1 MISTHNTTFT
11 CTSSYLLLFYV
22 CVHVYMYSTL
32 TTDIGLSHTSTVLSG
47 KALADSPTITAGS
60 AAAAGGGG
68 GGGGVGGG
76 GGGVG
81 GGVAAVAAVAAAAAT
96 GAGVDY
102 TK

>member
-1 MISTHNTTFT
+1 
-11 CTSSYLLLFYV
+11 
-22 CVHVYMYSTL
+22 MYSTL

-60 AAAAGGGG
+60 ATAAAAAAGGGG
-68 GGGGVGGG
+68 VGGS
-76 GGGVG
+76 VG
-81 GGVAAVAAVAAAAAT
+81 GGVAAVAAAAT

>member
-1 MISTHNTTFT
+1 
-11 CTSSYLLLFYV
+11 
-22 CVHVYMYSTL
+22 MYSTL

-60 AAAAGGGG
+60 ATAAAAAAA
-68 GGGGVGGG
+68 GGGVGGG
-76 GGGVG
+76 GGSVG
-81 GGVAAVAAVAAAAAT
+81 GGVAAVAAAAT